1 MVSMLFSKFSSVIN
15 SALPVSQCQK
25 LQRPYVVVQAAQF
38 ARGSDFASAKQTTIA
53 CGISSLLPKATVDD
67 FVFDP
72 CGYSMNGLE
81 GSAFSTIH
89 VTPQQ
94 DCSYASLELYGY
106 TADQLDPTAV
116 AEKVSFGATST
127 ENVIWHSNC
136 VLSHP
141 PAKESVH

>member
-1 MVSMLFSKFSSVIN
+1 MLCTVWEYFSGEVEIRHGKNLINAAIAAGVEHFVYSTLDRTNDPIVDHWVS
-15 SALPVSQCQK
+15 
-25 LQRPYVVVQAAQF
+25 
-38 ARGSDFASAKQTTIA
+38 
-53 CGISSLLPKATVDD
+53 KATVDD